1 MEAQYQ
7 CKCGKAMMS
16 ANEQCPDCG
25 SLGPHLFMGKNAP
38 VIESADIPGTVRHK
52 ESFASGYADIRE
64 SVVSPDRPPASA
76 EEHTPAKSSHS
87 GGRVFE
93 EDDSSFPAGMRP
105 HSPMLDHIRR
115 LDEEETEIKK
125 YPEKSRQHRDTE
137 QEEQQPLYPRDS
149 DAETAGE
156 QEQPQPSENSS
167 IVPTIISI
175 VLVIILL
182 ITTLYVINNFEEITQ
197 WLSSPT
203 VPESIQPPTE

>member
-1 MEAQYQ
+1 MEAQYR
-7 CKCGKAMMS
+7 CKCGKTMMS

-38 VIESADIPGTVRHK
+38 VVESADIPGAVRHR
-52 ESFASGYADIRE
+52 ESFAPGYADIRE
-64 SVVSPDRPPASA
+64 SAVSPDQPPAPA
-76 EEHTPAKSSHS
+76 EEHIPLKPSHS
-87 GGRVFE
+87 GGRTSE
-93 EDDSSFPAGMRP
+93 EDDSSFPAGMRS

-115 LDEEETEIKK
+115 LDGEQTEIKK
-125 YPEKSRQHRDTE
+125 HPDKSRQHRDMG

-156 QEQPQPSENSS
+156 QEQPQPSKSGS

-175 VLVIILL
+175 ALVIILL

-203 VPESIQPPTE
+203 MPESIQPPTE